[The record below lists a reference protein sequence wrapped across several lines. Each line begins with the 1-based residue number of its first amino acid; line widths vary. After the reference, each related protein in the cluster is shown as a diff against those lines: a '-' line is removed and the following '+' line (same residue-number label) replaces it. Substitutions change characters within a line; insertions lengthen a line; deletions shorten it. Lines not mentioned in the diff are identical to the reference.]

1 MSVDN
6 WNRANYRQ
14 VIDLL
19 KDDKLVWSPDFDSV
33 RKALADVFDE
43 HSIED
48 NFTFQTLNYLA
59 EKLLE
64 EENNLEAH

>member
-14 VIDLL
+14 VIELL
-19 KDDKLVWSPDFDSV
+19 KDDKLVWSPDFDAV